1 MPQQLFTNQAS
12 TLLAIDILA
21 ADVSL
26 TVAAGEGVKFPNP
39 SGGDWFT
46 VTIQVGLNFE
56 IVKVTA
62 RSGDVFT
69 IVRAQDGT
77 LAQDWS
83 AGATIELRLHAEWL
97 GKVHTTD
104 SLPTATIGDVVG
116 PASAVDTNIAVYDLA
131 SGKLIKDG
139 GQTIPQVIAAGA
151 AAAPQGD
158 VVGPASAVD
167 TNIAVYDLAS
177 GKLIKDGGQTI
188 PQVIAAG
195 AAAAPQGD
203 VVGPASATDGRVVA
217 FDGTT
222 GKLIKQDTRLAA
234 DLIAGPASVT
244 DEHIPL
250 FDGTTGKLLKSAG
263 VLLSSKAGVV
273 RGTYEVV
280 LSFGGGSTGIVYVA
294 RTLRYTRIDDLVF
307 IAGKFQISDSG
318 TSTGNMRMTLPFTS
332 HATDVSNGGLI
343 IGGAFGMAGL
353 TSPPT
358 SLTQSN
364 SNITEFLDW
373 GATGHAALTDA
384 NITDTFQCWL
394 SGWYRAAT
402 SV

>member
-104 SLPTATIGDVVG
+104 SLPTATI
-116 PASAVDTNIAVYDLA
+116 
-131 SGKLIKDG
+131 
-139 GQTIPQVIAAGA
+139 
-151 AAAPQGD
+151 GD